1 MTYGYHVIVGSM
13 LLVLQGTVIQLS
25 PFLRNNFYDLMI
37 PFVVYLALF
46 RPRRDSVFVVVM
58 LGLIIDSLSGAPFG
72 MFTTAYFWLFMSLK
86 WITQY
91 LHASNTL
98 LIPVV
103 VALGVFM
110 ENLFFVTIIATFVST
125 DSFLPQAFQSIGAQ
139 FLWAL
144 FTGPFFLLALYNTN
158 LRWDRWV
165 RSHARFRN
173 GTGA

>member
-1 MTYGYHVIVGSM
+1 MIYGYHIIIGLL

-25 PFLRNNFYDLMI
+25 PFLRNTFYDILI

-46 RPRRDSVFVVVM
+46 RSRRESLVAVVI
-58 LGLIIDSLSGAPFG
+58 LGIVVDSLSGAPFG

-86 WITQY
+86 WVTQY

-103 VALGVFM
+103 VALGVFF
-110 ENLFFVTIIATFVST
+110 ENLFFVTIITAFVPA
-125 DSFLPQAFQSIGAQ
+125 DYFLPLAFQTLGAQ

-144 FTGPFFLLALYNTN
+144 FTGPFFLLALYNTH
-158 LRWDRWV
+158 LRWECWV
-165 RSHARFRN
+165 RSHKRVRS
-173 GTGA
+173 GTGS